1 MKAPL
6 KLTIVVLAVLGLGGV
21 LLRQKAL
28 STVRAENQ
36 RLTTAS
42 EEAKRLAS
50 ENATIAR
57 IRVENQELQ
66 VLRTEIR
73 DLHKL
78 RNEVR
83 QLREQAKALPS
94 VRTENERLRAS
105 VSRSATKSAP
115 AVDSRPS
122 FTLDT
127 LNFAGYATPEATLQ
141 TMFWAAKQGDFDAAM
156 KCFSDEARKEI
167 LGESPEDARRGI
179 EEMLKQYKGFRIAA
193 RKVISA
199 DEIQL
204 GIQLNKEGD
213 DTPAEET
220 LPFKLVGGEWRLGGM
235 K

>member
-1 MKAPL
+1 MKTPL
-6 KLTIVVLAVLGLGGV
+6 KLTIVVLAALGIGGV
-21 LLRQKAL
+21 LLRQNAL

-36 RLTTAS
+36 RLTTAT
-42 EEAKRLAS
+42 EEVRRLAS
-50 ENATIAR
+50 ENASIAR
-57 IRVENQELQ
+57 IRAENQELQ
-66 VLRTEIR
+66 TLRVEIR

-83 QLREQAKALPS
+83 QLREQAKGLPS
-94 VRTENERLRAS
+94 VRTENERLRAT

-127 LNFAGYATPEATLQ
+127 LTFAGYATPEATLQ
-141 TMFWAAKQGDFDAAM
+141 TMFWAARQGDLDAAM

-167 LGESPEDARRGI
+167 VGESPDDVRRGM
-179 EEMLKQYKGFRIAA
+179 EEMVKRFQGLRIAA
-193 RKVISA
+193 RRVISA

-204 GIQLNKEGD
+204 GIQLSQGN
-213 DTPAEET
+213 DTPEEET
-220 LPFKLVGGEWRLGGM
+220 IPFKLVGGEWRLGGM